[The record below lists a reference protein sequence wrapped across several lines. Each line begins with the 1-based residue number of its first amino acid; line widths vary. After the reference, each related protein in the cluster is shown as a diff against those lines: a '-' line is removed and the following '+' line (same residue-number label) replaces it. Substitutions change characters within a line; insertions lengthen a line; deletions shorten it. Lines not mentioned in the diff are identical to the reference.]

1 MQLITPDISRRQEAA
16 VAGGSFGKRIL
27 LIRPCGRGLA
37 RPAREATFAAQASSR
52 CSVWHDRRISAG
64 QEFAAEI
71 DRHIETDDIILLLV
85 SADFLASDYCYDIE
99 MTRAMER
106 HEAGDAI
113 DARYPSRLRLARR
126 SLWKAECHTTGRQAN
141 HAVSRP
147 RPGSA

>member
-1 MQLITPDISRRQEAA
+1 M
-16 VAGGSFGKRIL
+16 
-27 LIRPCGRGLA
+27 
-37 RPAREATFAAQASSR
+37 
-52 CSVWHDRRISAG
+52 
-64 QEFAAEI
+64 